1 MISMAENGRNLNVV
15 EVGREDMAL
24 FEVKRERLSGSEAR
38 RELEGLREKAEALGT
53 KKRIHLYLIAREV
66 TGRKPGEAYDL
77 KDLEEIL
84 RGSKASYFPK
94 T

>member
-53 KKRIHLYLIAREV
+53 GNRTHGLPRES
-66 TGRKPGEAYDL
+66 TMDCTLQGQ
-77 KDLEEIL
+77 
-84 RGSKASYFPK
+84 